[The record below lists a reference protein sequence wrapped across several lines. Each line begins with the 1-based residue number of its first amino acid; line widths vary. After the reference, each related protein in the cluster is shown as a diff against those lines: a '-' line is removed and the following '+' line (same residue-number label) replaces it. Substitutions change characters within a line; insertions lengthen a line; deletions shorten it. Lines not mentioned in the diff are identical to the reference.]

1 LQCKF
6 SNCPAPKAATKHIKI
21 VHWSTYQRKNARN
34 QTFCVLFTGE
44 REREREKTED
54 SFTYLPNENAKSIPP
69 GTRIASGRS
78 KITNE
83 K

>member
-1 LQCKF
+1 M
-6 SNCPAPKAATKHIKI
+6 PGTKLS
-21 VHWSTYQRKNARN
+21 VYYSLERK
-34 QTFCVLFTGE
+34 E
-44 REREREKTED
+44 KKKTED

-78 KITNE
+78 KVTNE